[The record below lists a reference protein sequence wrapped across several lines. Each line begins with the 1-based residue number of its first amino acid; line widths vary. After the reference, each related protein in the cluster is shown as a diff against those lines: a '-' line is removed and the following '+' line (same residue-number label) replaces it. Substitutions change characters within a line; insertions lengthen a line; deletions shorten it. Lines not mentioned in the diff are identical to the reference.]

1 MQKPGNYIPGG
12 ILEAC
17 GDWYEDLLEIISQV
31 QKDAYNE
38 AISEVYERLKDLKYE
53 DACYSIRNFEM

>member
-17 GDWYEDLLEIISQV
+17 GDWYEDLLEIILQV

-38 AISEVYERLKDLKYE
+38 AINDIANTTDDGYISIIHVMQLKIK
-53 DACYSIRNFEM
+53 